1 MATNSRKTDK
11 RATRAER
18 RAAEEAA
25 AKAAAEKA
33 AKERRQQ
40 TIIGA
45 IVVLIIAA
53 IVATV
58 GIVMVRKHQE
68 STPAA
73 QNIDEAYAAVQ
84 EASPK
89 PSHAD
94 DKGGILVSADGYG
107 KKVEGAPTVSIYMD
121 FICPG
126 CGNLNRKLDP
136 TLVALMEARQLNID
150 LHFMSFMDSQSTD
163 DYSSRAANA
172 ALQIAQNDD
181 DPKHLLDFLSRMFDE
196 DFQPE
201 EGKTAYVPVSDEQI
215 AEQAKAAGVS
225 DEVAGKLVTRQWDTW
240 LGAINSYTPL
250 RSELW
255 NQTGYFKGS
264 MSTPTVQING
274 TFWDTNVLSTVDMT
288 LPQGFLASI
297 GLTED
302 QIGTDTMPSIG
313 AEGKPLSLT
322 GA

>member
-126 CGNLNRKLDP
+126 CGTLNQKLDP
-136 TLVALMEARQLNID
+136 TLIKLVEAGQLNLE
-150 LHFMSFMDSQSTD
+150 LHILSFMDQYSTD
-163 DYSSRAANA
+163 EYSSRAANA
-172 ALQIAQNDD
+172 ALYVAEHDD
-181 DPKHLLDFLSRMFDE
+181 DPDHLLQFISNLYDDG
-196 DFQPE
+196 FQPK
-201 EGKTAYVPVSDEQI
+201 EGPDYVSVSDEQI
-215 AEQAKAAGVS
+215 REQAVKAGVS
-225 DEVAGKLVTRQWDTW
+225 KDVADKASTRQWDSW
-240 LGAINSYTPL
+240 LQAVSQYTPS

-255 NQTGYFKGS
+255 NESGRLKGQF
-264 MSTPTVQING
+264 STPTVTING
-274 TFWDTNVLSTVDMT
+274 RRWNIDGLAAAGYD
-288 LPQGFLASI
+288 LPSGFLASI
-297 GLTED
+297 GLEEN
-302 QIGTDTMPSIG
+302 QVGTDTLPSIK
-313 AEGKPLSLT
+313 EGKPIALS
-322 GA
+322 